1 MKFAV
6 VVEKDEDGYYV
17 ASVPELP
24 GCHTQAKTLDEL
36 MRRIR
41 EAIEVYLESE
51 GVKATAPSGIVFRV
65 APRIEDLAG
74 VDAGK
79 IKVEKALEIIDKIR
93 SEDRY

>member
-1 MKFAV
+1 MGIWMKFAV

-51 GVKATAPSGIVFRV
+51 GVKAAEGVELVGFQFVEV
-65 APRIEDLAG
+65 A
-74 VDAGK
+74 V
-79 IKVEKALEIIDKIR
+79 
-93 SEDRY
+93 